1 LIWAAQ
7 DKGELSATAQDL
19 LDSDQH
25 AFFVSAVSAWEIA
38 TKHRIGKLAVMAGF
52 LANFEIRTVVAGY
65 KLLSVSCEHG
75 LLAGGFT
82 QAHRDP
88 FDRLL
93 AAQCLV
99 DKMVLLSADKA
110 LDAFG
115 VTRIW

>member
-1 LIWAAQ
+1 MKCRLGKLVEAR
-7 DKGELSATAQDL
+7 ELVSEFDL
-19 LDSDQH
+19 LL
-25 AFFVSAVSAWEIA
+25 
-38 TKHRIGKLAVMAGF
+38 TK
-52 LANFEIRTVVAGY
+52 AGY
-65 KLLSVSCEHG
+65 RMLSVSCEHG
-75 LLAGGFT
+75 LLAGGFP

-99 DKMVLLSADKA
+99 DKMVLLSADKD